1 MGITSRL
8 SKRQDILHSA
18 SYLVCSKGVSN
29 VTLDAIAKETGISK
43 GGLLYHFPSK
53 DALFEAMVTDI
64 MDRVTEGMM
73 KRVSDDP
80 NPRGKWCRAY
90 IEEVFAQLDDLD
102 QANAG
107 LLAAISTHPDM
118 LRPFRE
124 HYALWKDNM
133 EHDGIHPKSAMMIR
147 LMIDGLKFNA
157 VFGMPALQERDKNT
171 LLEALLFLTS
181 GDGEVHKDDER

>member
-1 MGITSRL
+1 MRITSRL

-90 IEEVFAQLDDLD
+90 IEEVFAQFDELD
-102 QANAG
+102 QTNAG
-107 LLAAISTHPDM
+107 LLAAISTHPEM
-118 LRPFRE
+118 LRPFHE
-124 HYALWKDNM
+124 HYELWKDNM

-147 LMIDGLKFNA
+147 LTIDGLKFSA
-157 VFGMPALQERDKNT
+157 LFGMPSLQESDKNT

-181 GDGEVHKDDER
+181 GDGEAYKDEER